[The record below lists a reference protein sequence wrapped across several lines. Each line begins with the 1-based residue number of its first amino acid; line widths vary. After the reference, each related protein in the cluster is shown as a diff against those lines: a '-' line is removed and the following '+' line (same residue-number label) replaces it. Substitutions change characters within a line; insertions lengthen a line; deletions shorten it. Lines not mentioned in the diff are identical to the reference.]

1 MISLE
6 IFNHNQ
12 DMNIIV
18 DNREKGL
25 VKLLNAYKFMYE
37 MEHINIQIE
46 QLPIGDIIIK
56 DRDTNN
62 EERIVFERKH
72 VSDLAS
78 SIVDGRYKE
87 QPFRLDGSCPLSN
100 HNIIYIIEGSI
111 ASLNSKFT
119 KVKPAALYSA
129 ICSLQYFKGF
139 SVMKTSNMEETCE
152 YILRMA
158 DKIHR
163 EKPTTAYYANKG
175 ETSQSQTQQQQ
186 QAHSPQEYSDVVKRV
201 KKDNITPEN
210 IGVIMLSQV
219 PGVSVAMAKG
229 ILSERNKTLLEFVE
243 ECRTDPTYLTNI
255 ELGNGRKLTR
265 TAVENIKKYLLRE
278 KEIIINVIDEQTN

>member
-1 MISLE
+1 
-6 IFNHNQ
+6 
-12 DMNIIV
+12 MN
-18 DNREKGL
+18 E
-25 VKLLNAYKFMYE
+25 F
-37 MEHINIQIE
+37 EHINIQIE

-56 DRDTNN
+56 DRDSG
-62 EERIVFERKH
+62 EERVVFERKH

-87 QPFRLDGSCPLSN
+87 QSYRLDGSCPLSN

-111 ASLNSKFT
+111 SSVNPKFT
-119 KVKPAALYSA
+119 KVKPAAIYSA

-163 EKPTTAYYANKG
+163 EKPTQAYYANKG
-175 ETSQSQTQQQQ
+175 EISKPEQ
-186 QAHSPQEYSDVVKRV
+186 QAQPAQEYSDVVKRV

-210 IGVIMLSQV
+210 IGIIMLSQV
-219 PGVSVAMAKG
+219 PGVSAAVAKALLDG
-229 ILSERNKTLLEFVE
+229 GNKTLFEFVE
-243 ECRTDPTYLTNI
+243 ECRKNPVFLSEFSY
-255 ELGNGRKLTR
+255 EQNGKIRKLTR
-265 TAVENIKKYLLRE
+265 TSIEGIDKYLFRE
-278 KEIIINVIDEQTN
+278 KEIIISVSIETNE

>member
-1 MISLE
+1 
-6 IFNHNQ
+6 
-12 DMNIIV
+12 MNVIV

-25 VKLLNAYKFMYE
+25 VKLLNAYKFMNE
-37 MEHINIQIE
+37 FEHINIQIE

-56 DRDTNN
+56 DRENG
-62 EERIVFERKH
+62 EERIVFERKQ

-87 QPFRLDGSCPLSN
+87 QSFRLDGSCPLSN
-100 HNIIYIIEGSI
+100 HNIVYIIEGSI
-111 ASLNSKFT
+111 SSVNPKFT
-119 KVKPAALYSA
+119 KVKPAAIYSA

-175 ETSQSQTQQQQ
+175 EVSQQPQTQ
-186 QAHSPQEYSDVVKRV
+186 EYCDVVKRT

-210 IGVIMLSQV
+210 IGIIMLSQV
-219 PGVSVAMAKG
+219 PGVSPAVAKALLG
-229 ILSERNKTLLEFVE
+229 GGNKTLFEFVE
-243 ECRTDPTYLTNI
+243 ECRENRAFLSEFTF
-255 ELGNGRKLTR
+255 EQSGKQRKLTR
-265 TAVENIKKYLLRE
+265 TTVEGIEKYLLRE
-278 KEIIINVIDEQTN
+278 KEVIIQVNDSLEEEMK

>member
-1 MISLE
+1 
-6 IFNHNQ
+6 
-12 DMNIIV
+12 MNIIV

-25 VKLLNAYKFMYE
+25 VKLLNAYKFMNE
-37 MEHINIQIE
+37 FEHINIQIE

-56 DRDTNN
+56 DRETG
-62 EERIVFERKH
+62 EERVVFERKN

-87 QPFRLDGSCPLSN
+87 QSFRLDGSCPLSN

-119 KVKPAALYSA
+119 KVKPAAIYSA

-139 SVMKTSNMEETCE
+139 SVMKTSSMEETCE

-163 EKPTTAYYANKG
+163 EKPTAAYHLNKG
-175 ETSQSQTQQQQ
+175 ETSQ
-186 QAHSPQEYSDVVKRV
+186 QAHPPQEYSDVVKRV

-243 ECRTDPTYLTNI
+243 ECRADPTHLTSI
-255 ELGNGRKLTR
+255 ELANGRKLTR
-265 TAVENIKKYLLRE
+265 TAVENIEKYLFQQ
-278 KEIIINVIDEQTN
+278 KEVVINVEL

>member
-1 MISLE
+1 
-6 IFNHNQ
+6 
-12 DMNIIV
+12 MNIIV

-25 VKLLNAYKFMYE
+25 VKLLNAYKFMNE
-37 MEHINIQIE
+37 FEHINIQIE

-56 DRDTNN
+56 DRDNG
-62 EERIVFERKH
+62 EERVVFERKH

-87 QPFRLDGSCPLSN
+87 QSFRLDGSCPLAN

-111 ASLNSKFT
+111 VSLNPKFT
-119 KVKPAALYSA
+119 KVKPAAIYSA

-158 DKIHR
+158 DKIYR
-163 EKPTTAYYANKG
+163 EKSIHAYYANKG
-175 ETSQSQTQQQQ
+175 EISKPEQTLQQ
-186 QAHSPQEYSDVVKRV
+186 PQTLEYCDVVKRI

-219 PGVSVAMAKG
+219 PGVSPAVGKVLLDG
-229 ILSERNKTLLEFVE
+229 GNKTLFEFVE
-243 ECRTDPTYLTNI
+243 ECRENPAFLYEFTYEQSGKTK
-255 ELGNGRKLTR
+255 KLTR
-265 TAVENIKKYLLRE
+265 TS
-278 KEIIINVIDEQTN
+278 IDHIS

>member
-1 MISLE
+1 
-6 IFNHNQ
+6 
-12 DMNIIV
+12 MNEF
-18 DNREKGL
+18 D
-25 VKLLNAYKFMYE
+25 
-37 MEHINIQIE
+37 HINIQIE

-56 DRDTNN
+56 DKD
-62 EERIVFERKH
+62 EGGERIVFERKH

-87 QPFRLDGSCPLSN
+87 QSYRLDGSCPLSN

-119 KVKPAALYSA
+119 KVKPAAIYSA

-158 DKIHR
+158 DKIYR
-163 EKPTTAYYANKG
+163 EKTATPYHQNKG
-175 ETSQSQTQQQQ
+175 QESTHQ
-186 QAHSPQEYSDVVKRV
+186 QAQEYCDVVKRI

-210 IGVIMLSQV
+210 IGIIMLSQV
-219 PGVSVAMAKG
+219 PGVSSAVAKALLDG
-229 ILSERNKTLLEFVE
+229 GNKTLFEFVG
-243 ECRTDPTYLTNI
+243 ECLTNRAFLS
-255 ELGNGRKLTR
+255 EFSYEQGGKQKKLTR
-265 TAVENIKKYLLRE
+265 TAIEGIDKYLLRE
-278 KEIIINVIDEQTN
+278 KEVIICVNDETDEKLNDL

>member
-1 MISLE
+1 
-6 IFNHNQ
+6 
-12 DMNIIV
+12 MNIIV

-25 VKLLNAYKFMYE
+25 VKLLNAYKFMNE
-37 MEHINIQIE
+37 FEHINVQIE

-56 DRDTNN
+56 DRDSG
-62 EERIVFERKH
+62 EERVVFERKH

-87 QPFRLDGSCPLSN
+87 QSFRLDGSCPLSN

-111 ASLNSKFT
+111 SSVNPKFT
-119 KVKPAALYSA
+119 KVKPSAIYSA

-163 EKPTTAYYANKG
+163 EKPVTAYYANKG
-175 ETSQSQTQQQQ
+175 EISQPQQPQTL
-186 QAHSPQEYSDVVKRV
+186 EYCDVVKRI

-219 PGVSVAMAKG
+219 PGVSATVAKALLDG
-229 ILSERNKTLLEFVE
+229 GNKTLFEFVE
-243 ECRTDPTYLTNI
+243 ECRENSAFLSEFSYEQGEKTK
-255 ELGNGRKLTR
+255 KLTR
-265 TAVENIKKYLLRE
+265 STIEGIEKYLLRE
-278 KEIIINVIDEQTN
+278 KEIIINVEL

>member
-1 MISLE
+1 
-6 IFNHNQ
+6 
-12 DMNIIV
+12 MNIIV

-25 VKLLNAYKFMYE
+25 VKLLNAYKFINE
-37 MEHINIQIE
+37 FEHINIQIE

-56 DRDTNN
+56 ERETG
-62 EERIVFERKH
+62 EERIVFERKQ

-87 QPFRLDGSCPLSN
+87 QSFRLDGSCHLAN
-100 HNIIYIIEGSI
+100 HNIIYIVEGSI
-111 ASLNSKFT
+111 SSVNPKFT
-119 KVKPAALYSA
+119 KVKPAAIYSA

-163 EKPTTAYYANKG
+163 EKPSAAYYATKG
-175 ETSQSQTQQQQ
+175 EVSQTQPP
-186 QAHSPQEYSDVVKRV
+186 ATLEYCDVVKRT

-219 PGVSVAMAKG
+219 PGVSPAVAKALLDG
-229 ILSERNKTLLEFVE
+229 GNKTLFEFVE
-243 ECRTDPTYLTNI
+243 ECRENPAFLSGFTF
-255 ELGNGRKLTR
+255 EQSGKQRKLTR
-265 TAVENIKKYLLRE
+265 TVVESIQKYILRE
-278 KEIIINVIDEQTN
+278 KEVVINVIDEETN

>member
-1 MISLE
+1 
-6 IFNHNQ
+6 
-12 DMNIIV
+12 MNIIV

-25 VKLLNAYKFMYE
+25 VKLLNAYKFMNE
-37 MEHINIQIE
+37 FEHINIQIE

-56 DRDTNN
+56 DRETG
-62 EERIVFERKH
+62 EERIVFERKQ

-87 QPFRLDGSCPLSN
+87 QSFRLDGSCPLSN

-111 ASLNSKFT
+111 SSVNPKFT
-119 KVKPAALYSA
+119 KVKPAAIYSA

-158 DKIHR
+158 DKIYR
-163 EKPTTAYYANKG
+163 EKPAQAYYVNKG
-175 ETSQSQTQQQQ
+175 ETQTQSQPHQ
-186 QAHSPQEYSDVVKRV
+186 SQEYCDVVKRT

-219 PGVSVAMAKG
+219 PGVSPAVAKALLDG
-229 ILSERNKTLLEFVE
+229 GNKTLFELVE
-243 ECRTDPTYLTNI
+243 ECRKNPSFLS
-255 ELGNGRKLTR
+255 EFAFEQSGKQRKLTR
-265 TAVENIKKYLLRE
+265 TAVDGIEKYLLRE
-278 KEIIINVIDEQTN
+278 KEVIIQVDDIVPAK

>member
-1 MISLE
+1 MISIE
-6 IFNHNQ
+6 INIQ
-12 DMNIIV
+12 EMNIIV

-56 DRDTNN
+56 DRDTDN

-87 QPFRLDGSCPLSN
+87 QSFRLDGSCPLSN

-158 DKIHR
+158 DKIYR
-163 EKPTTAYYANKG
+163 EKPTAPYYANKG
-175 ETSQSQTQQQQ
+175 ETSQPQPQS
-186 QAHSPQEYSDVVKRV
+186 QEYSEVVKRV
-201 KKDNITPEN
+201 KKDNVTPEN

-219 PGVSVAMAKG
+219 PGVSVAVAKG
-229 ILSERNKTLLEFVE
+229 LLNGGNKTLFEFVE
-243 ECRTDPTYLTNI
+243 ECRKDPTFLASIDFEQGGKTK
-255 ELGNGRKLTR
+255 KLTR
-265 TAVENIKKYLLRE
+265 TSIEGIEKFLLRE
-278 KEIIINVIDEQTN
+278 KEIIINLNVNVEETN

>member
-1 MISLE
+1 
-6 IFNHNQ
+6 
-12 DMNIIV
+12 MNIIV

-25 VKLLNAYKFMYE
+25 VKLLNAYKFMNE
-37 MEHINIQIE
+37 FEHINIQIE

-56 DRDTNN
+56 DRENG
-62 EERIVFERKH
+62 EERIVFERKQ

-87 QPFRLDGSCPLSN
+87 QSFRLDGSCPLSN

-111 ASLNSKFT
+111 SSVNPKFT
-119 KVKPAALYSA
+119 KVKPAAIYSA

-158 DKIHR
+158 DKIYR
-163 EKPTTAYYANKG
+163 EKPAQAYYVNKG
-175 ETSQSQTQQQQ
+175 ETQTQSQPY
-186 QAHSPQEYSDVVKRV
+186 QAQEYCDVVKRT

-210 IGVIMLSQV
+210 IGIIMLSQV
-219 PGVSVAMAKG
+219 PGVSPAVAKALLEG
-229 ILSERNKTLLEFVE
+229 GNKTLFELVE
-243 ECRTDPTYLTNI
+243 ECRENPTFLS
-255 ELGNGRKLTR
+255 EFAFEQSGKQRKLTR
-265 TAVENIKKYLLRE
+265 TAVDGIEKYLLRE
-278 KEIIINVIDEQTN
+278 KEVIIQVNDSLEEEM

>member
-1 MISLE
+1 
-6 IFNHNQ
+6 
-12 DMNIIV
+12 MNIIV

-25 VKLLNAYKFMYE
+25 VKLLNAYKFMNE
-37 MEHINIQIE
+37 FEHINIQIE

-56 DRDTNN
+56 DRDNG
-62 EERIVFERKH
+62 EERVVFERKH

-87 QPFRLDGSCPLSN
+87 QSFRLDGSCPLAN

-111 ASLNSKFT
+111 ASLNPKFT
-119 KVKPAALYSA
+119 KVKPAAIYSA
-129 ICSLQYFKGF
+129 ICSLLYFKGF

-163 EKPTTAYYANKG
+163 EKPTNAYYANKG
-175 ETSQSQTQQQQ
+175 EISKPEQTLQQ
-186 QAHSPQEYSDVVKRV
+186 PQPLEYCDVVKRI

-210 IGVIMLSQV
+210 IGVIMMSQV
-219 PGVSVAMAKG
+219 PGVSPAVAKVLLDG
-229 ILSERNKTLLEFVE
+229 GNKTLFEFVE
-243 ECRTDPTYLTNI
+243 ECRENPAFLYEFTYEQSGKTK
-255 ELGNGRKLTR
+255 KLTR
-265 TAVENIKKYLLRE
+265 TTIEGIEKYLLRE
-278 KEIIINVIDEQTN
+278 KEVIIQVDDKEREEDRVE

>member
-1 MISLE
+1 MISIE
-6 IFNHNQ
+6 INIQ

-56 DRDTNN
+56 DRDTDN

-87 QPFRLDGSCPLSN
+87 QSFRLDGSCQLSN

-139 SVMKTSNMEETCE
+139 SVMKTSSMEETCE

-163 EKPTTAYYANKG
+163 EKPTAAYYANKG
-175 ETSQSQTQQQQ
+175 ETSQQA
-186 QAHSPQEYSDVVKRV
+186 QAHPPQEYSDVVKRV
-201 KKDNITPEN
+201 KKDNVTPEN

-243 ECRTDPTYLTNI
+243 ECRTDPTHLTSI
-255 ELGNGRKLTR
+255 ELANGRKLTR
-265 TAVENIKKYLLRE
+265 TAVENIEKYLFQQ
-278 KEIIINVIDEQTN
+278 KEVVINVEL

>member
-1 MISLE
+1 
-6 IFNHNQ
+6 
-12 DMNIIV
+12 MNIIV

-25 VKLLNAYKFMYE
+25 VKLLNAYKFMNE
-37 MEHINIQIE
+37 FEHINIQIE

-56 DRDTNN
+56 DRDNG
-62 EERIVFERKH
+62 EERVVFERKH

-87 QPFRLDGSCPLSN
+87 QSFRLDGSCPLAN

-111 ASLNSKFT
+111 ASLNPKFT
-119 KVKPAALYSA
+119 KVKPAAIYSA

-158 DKIHR
+158 DKIYR
-163 EKPTTAYYANKG
+163 EKPIHAYYANKG
-175 ETSQSQTQQQQ
+175 EISKPEQTLQQ
-186 QAHSPQEYSDVVKRV
+186 PQTLEYCDVVKRI

-210 IGVIMLSQV
+210 IGVIMISQV
-219 PGVSVAMAKG
+219 PGVSPAVAKVLLDG
-229 ILSERNKTLLEFVE
+229 GNKTLFEFVE
-243 ECRTDPTYLTNI
+243 ECRENPAFLYEFTYEQSGKTK
-255 ELGNGRKLTR
+255 KLTR
-265 TAVENIKKYLLRE
+265 TSIEGIEKYLLRE
-278 KEIIINVIDEQTN
+278 TEVIIQVDDKEREEDRVE

>member
-1 MISLE
+1 
-6 IFNHNQ
+6 
-12 DMNIIV
+12 MNIIV

-25 VKLLNAYKFMYE
+25 VKLLNAYKFMNE
-37 MEHINIQIE
+37 FEHINVQIE
-46 QLPIGDIIIK
+46 QLPIGDIIIT
-56 DRDTNN
+56 DRDNG
-62 EERIVFERKH
+62 EEKIVFERKH

-87 QPFRLDGSCPLSN
+87 QSFRLDGSCPLSN

-111 ASLNSKFT
+111 SSLNPKFT
-119 KVKPAALYSA
+119 KVKPAAIYSA

-139 SVMKTSNMEETCE
+139 SVMKTSSMEETCE

-163 EKPTTAYYANKG
+163 EKPTHAYYANKG
-175 ETSQSQTQQQQ
+175 EISKPEQQSQQSQ
-186 QAHSPQEYSDVVKRV
+186 PLEYCDVVKRI

-219 PGVSVAMAKG
+219 PGVSPAVAKVLLNG
-229 ILSERNKTLLEFVE
+229 GNKTLFEFVE
-243 ECRTDPTYLTNI
+243 ECRENPAVLSEFSY
-255 ELGNGRKLTR
+255 EQNGKMRKLTR
-265 TAVENIKKYLLRE
+265 TAIDGIEKYLLRE
-278 KEIIINVIDEQTN
+278 KEIIISVSDGEVETNE

>member
-1 MISLE
+1 
-6 IFNHNQ
+6 
-12 DMNIIV
+12 MNIIV

-56 DRDTNN
+56 DRDTDN

-87 QPFRLDGSCPLSN
+87 QSFRLDGSCPLSN

-158 DKIHR
+158 DKIYR
-163 EKPTTAYYANKG
+163 EKPTAPYYANKA
-175 ETSQSQTQQQQ
+175 ETSQSQAQPQ
-186 QAHSPQEYSDVVKRV
+186 PQEYSEVVKRV

-219 PGVSVAMAKG
+219 PGVSVAVAKG
-229 ILSERNKTLLEFVE
+229 LLNGGNKTLFEFVE
-243 ECRTDPTYLTNI
+243 ECRKDPTFLTSI
-255 ELGNGRKLTR
+255 DFEQGGKTKKLTR
-265 TAVENIKKYLLRE
+265 TSIEGIEKFLLRE
-278 KEIIINVIDEQTN
+278 KEIIINLNVNVEETN

>member
-1 MISLE
+1 
-6 IFNHNQ
+6 
-12 DMNIIV
+12 MNIIV

-25 VKLLNAYKFMYE
+25 VKLLNAYKFMNE
-37 MEHINIQIE
+37 FEHINIQIE

-56 DRDTNN
+56 ERETG
-62 EERIVFERKH
+62 EERVVFERKH

-87 QPFRLDGSCPLSN
+87 QSFRLDGSCPLSN
-100 HNIIYIIEGSI
+100 HNIVYIIEGAIS
-111 ASLNSKFT
+111 SVNPKFT
-119 KVKPAALYSA
+119 KVKPAAIYSA

-158 DKIHR
+158 DKIYR

-175 ETSQSQTQQQQ
+175 ETQSQRPLQ
-186 QAHSPQEYSDVVKRV
+186 SQEYCEVVKRT
-201 KKDNITPEN
+201 KKDNVTPEN

-219 PGVSVAMAKG
+219 PGVSTAVAKALLDCG
-229 ILSERNKTLLEFVE
+229 NKTLFEFVE
-243 ECRTDPTYLTNI
+243 ECRENQAFLSEFIY
-255 ELGNGRKLTR
+255 EQNGKQRKLTR
-265 TAVENIKKYLLRE
+265 ATIDCIEKFILRE
-278 KEIIINVIDEQTN
+278 KEVIINVNNEETN

>member
-1 MISLE
+1 
-6 IFNHNQ
+6 
-12 DMNIIV
+12 MNVIV

-25 VKLLNAYKFMYE
+25 VKLLNAYKFMNE
-37 MEHINIQIE
+37 FEHINVQIE

-56 DRDTNN
+56 DRDSG
-62 EERIVFERKH
+62 EERIVFERKQ

-87 QPFRLDGSCPLSN
+87 QSFRLDGSCPLSN
-100 HNIIYIIEGSI
+100 HNIVYIIEGSI
-111 ASLNSKFT
+111 SSVNPKFT
-119 KVKPAALYSA
+119 KVKPAAIYSA

-175 ETSQSQTQQQQ
+175 EVFQQPQTQ
-186 QAHSPQEYSDVVKRV
+186 EYCDVVKRT

-210 IGVIMLSQV
+210 IGIIMLSQV
-219 PGVSVAMAKG
+219 PGVSPAVAKALLDG
-229 ILSERNKTLLEFVE
+229 GNKTLFEFVE
-243 ECRTDPTYLTNI
+243 ECRENQQFLSGFTF
-255 ELGNGRKLTR
+255 EQSGKQRKLTR
-265 TAVENIKKYLLRE
+265 TTVEGIEKYLLRE
-278 KEIIINVIDEQTN
+278 KEVIIQVNDIVPGNSV

>member
-1 MISLE
+1 
-6 IFNHNQ
+6 
-12 DMNIIV
+12 MNIIV

-25 VKLLNAYKFMYE
+25 VKLLNAYKFMNE
-37 MEHINIQIE
+37 FDHINIQIE

-56 DRDTNN
+56 DRDNG
-62 EERIVFERKH
+62 EERVVFERKH

-87 QPFRLDGSCPLSN
+87 QSFRLDGSCPLAN

-111 ASLNSKFT
+111 ASLNPKFT
-119 KVKPAALYSA
+119 KVKPVAIYSA

-139 SVMKTSNMEETCE
+139 SVMKTINMEETCE

-163 EKPTTAYYANKG
+163 EKPTHAYYTNKG
-175 ETSQSQTQQQQ
+175 EISKPQQPQPQSL
-186 QAHSPQEYSDVVKRV
+186 EYCDVVKRI

-210 IGVIMLSQV
+210 IGVIMISQV
-219 PGVSVAMAKG
+219 PGVSPAVAKVLLDG
-229 ILSERNKTLLEFVE
+229 GNKTLFEFVE
-243 ECRTDPTYLTNI
+243 ECRENPAFLSEFTYEQGGKTK
-255 ELGNGRKLTR
+255 KLTR
-265 TAVENIKKYLLRE
+265 TSIEGIEKYLLRE
-278 KEIIINVIDEQTN
+278 KEVVISVSDEEVETNE